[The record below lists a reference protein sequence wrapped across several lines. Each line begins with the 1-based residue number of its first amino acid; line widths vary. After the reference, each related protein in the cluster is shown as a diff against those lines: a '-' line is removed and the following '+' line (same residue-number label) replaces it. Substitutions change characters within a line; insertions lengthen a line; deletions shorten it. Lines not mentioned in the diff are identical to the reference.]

1 MSVVVFRQKFKLAT
15 MLFAKADGTGS
26 KSQVDKVFQAFS
38 GLDLPDQPED
48 VPDEKWDRI
57 VEWSE
62 TIIGKTEPFVR
73 TEAMAD
79 WGHIRA
85 IDAVYEYFPGMT
97 PDDILQIL
105 KAKNKVVRDTLK
117 GLIKFNTEAKLEVF
131 HKDNAAGLEGLTALR
146 SAIIT
151 LQDQLAE
158 EKDKLLADAT
168 EKLGCQCLWYGD
180 QVISVHS
187 AEYKPSRRK
196 DGAARP
202 VYLAKYPT
210 DLSFVYGDLSEDTI
224 TGRVVKDKHDS
235 VACSLTLGDDTV
247 TAMGSRVSKSP
258 ASNAVRTAMRKLYE
272 AKGRPFTQFS
282 RNIPLTILHWEHV
295 EVAAPSI
302 AEEEE
307 GEGGSD
313 TAAH

>member
-1 MSVVVFRQKFKLAT
+1 MSVVVFRKKFKLAT
-15 MLFAKADGTGS
+15 MLFAKPNGTGN
-26 KSQVDKVFQAFS
+26 KSQVDRVFQAFS
-38 GLDLPDQPED
+38 GLDLPDQPDD
-48 VPDEKWDRI
+48 VSDDKWDKI

-62 TIIGKTEPFVR
+62 TIVGKTEPFVR
-73 TEAMAD
+73 AESMAD

-105 KAKNKVVRDTLK
+105 KAKNKTVRDTLS
-117 GLIKFNTEAKLEVF
+117 GLMAFNTEKKLAAF
-131 HKDNAAGLEGLTALR
+131 HKGNKSELEGLTALR

-151 LQDQLAE
+151 LEEQLEE
-158 EKDKLLADAT
+158 EKDKLLASAAK
-168 EKLGCQCLWYGD
+168 KLGCQCLWYGD
-180 QVISVHS
+180 EIISVHS
-187 AEYKPSRRK
+187 AQYKPSRRK

-210 DLSFVYGDLSEDTI
+210 PISFVYGDLSDDAI
-224 TGRVVKDKHDS
+224 TGSVAKDKHDS
-235 VACSLTLGDDTV
+235 VSCELTLGDDTV
-247 TAMGSRVSKSP
+247 KAMGSRVSKSP
-258 ASNAVRTAMRKLYE
+258 ASNAVRGAMRKLYE
-272 AKGRPFTQFS
+272 VKGRPFTQFS

-295 EVAAPSI
+295 EVATPST

-307 GEGGSD
+307 GEGGSN